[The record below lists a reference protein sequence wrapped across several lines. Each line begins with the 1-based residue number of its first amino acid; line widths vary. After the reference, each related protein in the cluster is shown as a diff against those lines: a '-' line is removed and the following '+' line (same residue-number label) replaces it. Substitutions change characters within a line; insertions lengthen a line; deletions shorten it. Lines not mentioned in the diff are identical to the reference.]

1 VSEVFELMKN
11 DRKSNLEKFVKKVQE
26 KLTEFY

>member
-26 KLTEFY
+26 KLT